1 MRPPTLKPAAELAIN
16 LPHGHRVKYQGGCRC
31 VPCRAAN
38 YRWVSE
44 RSREI
49 RAGRSNALV
58 SAATA
63 RLHLLMLSRN
73 GVGRRTVHALSGVSQ
88 SVIRLIATGR
98 RDQIRAGTER
108 NILAVDKSAV
118 HGTSLVDA
126 APTWK
131 IINRLLS
138 QEGFSKSELARRL
151 GYRNDTLQLDKKRIT
166 AVNAAKVRSFYRRL
180 EASV

>member
-1 MRPPTLKPAAELAIN
+1 MRPPTLKPRAELALK
-16 LPHGHRVKYQGGCRC
+16 LPHGHRVKYQAGCRC

-38 YRWVSE
+38 SRWVCE
-44 RSREI
+44 RTREK

-58 SAATA
+58 PAAKA
-63 RLHLLMLSRN
+63 RRHLLMLSRN
-73 GVGRRTVHALSGVSQ
+73 GVGRRTVHAISGISA

-108 NILAVDKSAV
+108 QILGVDKYAM

-131 IINRLLS
+131 IIDRLVS
-138 QEGFSKSELARRL
+138 QEGFSKAELTRRL
-151 GYRNDTLQLDKKRIT
+151 GYRNRTLQLDKKRIT
-166 AVNAAKVRSFYRRL
+166 AANAAKVRSFYRQL
-180 EASV
+180 EASA